1 MVTIPMWLAVVVVLG
16 LPIAGFAART
26 WLKAFI
32 ERRVQFGMESQLEGV
47 RGEIRKS
54 EERVKSD
61 LRSREAELASLRE
74 GVMGGRAA
82 RMALVDK
89 RRIEA
94 VDRLWLAVSRLS
106 RMKGPAM
113 SLSIL
118 KVDAVAS
125 RVPKDP
131 KVREFVEIMT
141 NSMGGSDFEE
151 RMKEI
156 RADEERP
163 FVSDLAWALYSAYA
177 AVVLGGWAVLK
188 MLSFGA
194 EDVDKLINRKHV
206 DDLLKAALPHQ
217 AAYIDKYGAGGHVH
231 LLDELER
238 HIIAELRRSLN
249 GEEAD
254 AENVKRSSDIMQQ
267 VAKVTTDTQ
276 KMSSAA
282 AAL

>member
-1 MVTIPMWLAVVVVLG
+1 
-16 LPIAGFAART
+16 
-26 WLKAFI
+26 
-32 ERRVQFGMESQLEGV
+32 
-47 RGEIRKS
+47 
-54 EERVKSD
+54 
-61 LRSREAELASLRE
+61 
-74 GVMGGRAA
+74 
-82 RMALVDK
+82 
-89 RRIEA
+89 
-94 VDRLWLAVSRLS
+94 
-106 RMKGPAM
+106 
-113 SLSIL
+113 
-118 KVDAVAS
+118 
-125 RVPKDP
+125 
-131 KVREFVEIMT
+131 
-141 NSMGGSDFEE
+141 
-151 RMKEI
+151 MKEI

>member
-1 MVTIPMWLAVVVVLG
+1 MITVPMWFTILVVLA
-16 LPIAGFAART
+16 LPVAGFATRI

-32 ERRVQFGMESQLEGV
+32 ERRIQFGMDTQLEGV
-47 RGEIRKS
+47 RGEIRQS
-54 EERVKSD
+54 EERLKSD
-61 LRSREAELASLRE
+61 LRSREAEIASLRE

-94 VDRLWLAVSRLS
+94 VDRLWFAVAKLT

-118 KVDAVAS
+118 KLDAIAS
-125 RVPKDP
+125 RVSRDP
-131 KVREFVEIMT
+131 KVRDVVELM
-141 NSMGGSDFEE
+141 SDRMGGKDFDE
-151 RMKEI
+151 RMKDI
-156 RADEERP
+156 RAVEERP

-177 AVVLGGWAVLK
+177 AVVLGAWAVLK
-188 MLSFGA
+188 MLSLGQK
-194 EDVDKLINRKHV
+194 DVDKLINRKHV
-206 DDLLKAALPHQ
+206 DDLLKTALPHQ
-217 AAYIDKYGAGGHVH
+217 ADYIDKYGAEGHVY

-238 HIIAELRRSLN
+238 QIIAELRRSLT

-254 AENVKRSSDIMQQ
+254 AENVKRSSEIMQQ
-267 VAKVTTDTQ
+267 VAKVTTDNE
-276 KMSSAA
+276 KMSSVV